1 MATASR
7 TPIIPRDK
15 HVVTA
20 REALEPLY
28 ERLELQTDRT
38 LLSAAVAAG
47 WSAEEA
53 NKALATLRLKDAMA
67 TLDQAQ

>member
-1 MATASR
+1 MSLQPHSVAT
-7 TPIIPRDK
+7 PDE

-28 ERLELQTDRT
+28 LHLEQEAEAKLV
-38 LLSAAVAAG
+38 AAALRAG

-53 NKALATLRLKDAMA
+53 LSAIDDLKLEDM
-67 TLDQAQ
+67 QAIARRKS

>member
-1 MATASR
+1 MSQQSHAVATPAG
-7 TPIIPRDK
+7 

-28 ERLELQTDRT
+28 LHLEQEAEARLV
-38 LLSAAVAAG
+38 AAAIRAG

-53 NKALATLRLKDAMA
+53 LSAIDDLKLEDM
-67 TLDQAQ
+67 QAIVSRKS